1 MKKHLLFFSVLAFM
15 YAMPISAQTI
25 SYADGSGGCY
35 QPTAQ
40 TMNLLSSGGSPTRNA
55 YAGVNVNGGYPTR
68 VSWNAAL
75 TRWEIRSDLNVVA
88 PYDYENL
95 DFYNSFAS
103 YPNPPVLGTG
113 TWVKVD
119 SFCLALTQFNGTGTQ
134 NSLPISLVSA
144 TATVEAQTATL
155 KWVTAS
161 ETNNDRFV
169 IEQQTPQGWKPVG
182 EVKGKGTSIDLSEY
196 SFTVP
201 NLAYGAH
208 VFRIAQYDK
217 NGYVSYG
224 RMMQVFVELTDTFAL
239 SEAYPNPFNPQTNF
253 TLAVAQTQVVQI
265 NIYDLQGRKVATL
278 HNGSLAGQTTH
289 AFTFQAQDLSSGRYF
304 VRVKGENFVANK
316 SLVLVK

>member
-15 YAMPISAQTI
+15 YAMPLSAQTI
-25 SYADGSGGCY
+25 NIKDNVDCY
-35 QPTAQ
+35 GTTVQ
-40 TMNLLSSGGSPTRNA
+40 TLTLNSSSGTPSRNIYTGILNFSGSLEPN
-55 YAGVNVNGGYPTR
+55 R
-68 VSWNAAL
+68 VIWTGS
-75 TRWEIRSDLNVVA
+75 RWEIQSNPFDDVWDVI
-88 PYDYENL
+88 Y
-95 DFYNSFAS
+95 YNTFES
-103 YPNPPVLGTG
+103 YPNPPRLGTG
-113 TWVKVD
+113 TWMAE
-119 SFCLALTQFNGTGTQ
+119 SALSCGPLAQFDGDGTQ
-134 NSLPISLVSA
+134 NALPISLVSA
-144 TATVEAQTATL
+144 TATVQAQNAILQWTTAQ
-155 KWVTAS
+155 

-182 EVKGKGTSIDLSEY
+182 EVQGKGTSIDLSEY

>member
-1 MKKHLLFFSVLAFM
+1 MKILLLLSALMLSIASQIFAQSGNTVTFKDADGGCFPNPATSNVLTYQSTESGRNI
-15 YAMPISAQTI
+15 YAGDVLTSSSPDPLPARIFYSGTRWELQVN
-25 SYADGSGGCY
+25 DGSGW
-35 QPTAQ
+35 AVA
-40 TMNLLSSGGSPTRNA
+40 A
-55 YAGVNVNGGYPTR
+55 YNEVDST
-68 VSWNAAL
+68 
-75 TRWEIRSDLNVVA
+75 
-88 PYDYENL
+88 
-95 DFYNSFAS
+95 
-103 YPNPPVLGTG
+103 PNPPRYPELG
-113 TWVKVD
+113 TWVSGDCSNIEV
-119 SFCLALTQFNGTGTQ
+119 FNGTGTQ
-134 NSLPISLVSA
+134 TVILPISLASQSA
-144 TATVEAQTATL
+144 QVENQAVTFSWKTV
-155 KWVTAS
+155 S

-182 EVKGKGTSIDLSEY
+182 EVQGKGTSIDLSEY